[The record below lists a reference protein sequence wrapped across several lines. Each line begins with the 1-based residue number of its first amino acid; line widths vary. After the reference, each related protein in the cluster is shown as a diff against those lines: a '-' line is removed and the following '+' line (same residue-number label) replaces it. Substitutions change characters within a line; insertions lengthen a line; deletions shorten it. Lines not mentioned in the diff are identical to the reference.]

1 MRGLELILSYQL
13 CIVKRMPQATALAI
27 PKRVFK
33 NIHLKI
39 CFLKSILDYNVFICD
54 FHREQAWERWL
65 NAIKNGARMI
75 KSEMLCKFRRIAR
88 SRTEKELKN
97 AIEDLRNCEQW
108 NSGYTSMVN
117 WFEKQWMPDI
127 KVSYILVNFRHY

>member
-1 MRGLELILSYQL
+1 MRGLELISSYQL

>member
-1 MRGLELILSYQL
+1 MSYQ
-13 CIVKRMPQATALAI
+13 QTSLAI
-27 PKRVFK
+27 PKRFFK

-39 CFLKSILDYNVFICD
+39 YFLKLILDCNVFICD

-88 SRTEKELKN
+88 SRTEKELKI
-97 AIEDLRNCEQW
+97 AIDNLRNCEQW
-108 NSGYTSMVN
+108 KSGYTSMVN
-117 WFEKQWMPDI
+117 WFEKQWMPHI
-127 KVSYILVNFRHY
+127 KVSYILVNFTYY